1 MPQDVSKDRIDRNLP
16 EDPLSLQPWSMEG
29 DADRLMDDLFADI
42 DRVLDGGTHLP
53 KEPVKPE
60 YVYLQPM
67 QISTLDLKPALE
79 ASGLV
84 VLQQPEVEI
93 APTQSQDTKTA
104 ETRDPEVEATDRE
117 ETETSE
123 TAIQDI
129 QLPEVAIMQSNRE
142 DSSASANA
150 KMADNAAIAT
160 KMADN
165 VAIATKTEGPEET
178 IRHNASGN
186 NFLWLIVGGFLTIPL
201 VLFAAQLLSPEH
213 GSWWQFSSLRQRFFS
228 STPNSPLII
237 DPQEIAAADA
247 QFANYMR
254 RSLELIDQQ
263 IAARQEVATAP
274 TSADTET
281 TSTPEPVATDRLP
294 PVPNRVPTVLERVY
308 IPVYQPPPALS
319 PVIPSPGVT
328 PPSPDG
334 NGTVPPSSV
343 ATAPSPPPLPMQP
356 LQPSTHTLVG
366 VLELGDRSAA
376 LFDID
381 GVTRRIKIGEAI
393 GASGWMLADISNQ
406 EAIVRRN
413 GEVRS
418 IYVGQKF

>member
-1 MPQDVSKDRIDRNLP
+1 MPQDLSKDRIDRNLP

-29 DADRLMDDLFADI
+29 DADRLMDDLFEDI

-67 QISTLDLKPALE
+67 EMSSLSLQPRETSQSL
-79 ASGLV
+79 
-84 VLQQPEVEI
+84 VLQKPDAKIVEI
-93 APTQSQDTKTA
+93 ENQETQTPDAEMTAIEKVDAEAATITNQDT
-104 ETRDPEVEATDRE
+104 P
-117 ETETSE
+117 
-123 TAIQDI
+123 Q
-129 QLPEVAIMQSNRE
+129 PEVAIAKTE
-142 DSSASANA
+142 DNS
-150 KMADNAAIAT
+150 
-160 KMADN
+160 
-165 VAIATKTEGPEET
+165 AIATKTEEPDEVPSHES
-178 IRHNASGN
+178 SGN
-186 NFLWLIVGGFLTIPL
+186 NLLWLIVGGFLIIPL
-201 VLFAAQLLSPEH
+201 GLLTAGVLWAENGGFS
-213 GSWWQFSSLRQRFFS
+213 WQFLSWGQRFVS
-228 STPNSPLII
+228 PATNSQLIV
-237 DPQEIAAADA
+237 DPQEIATADA
-247 QFANYMR
+247 RFANYMR
-254 RSLELIDQQ
+254 RSLELIDRQ

-274 TSADTET
+274 TPVET
-281 TSTPEPVATDRLP
+281 IPTSEPVANSQV

-308 IPVYQPPPALS
+308 IPVYQPPSPLS
-319 PVIPSPGVT
+319 PSLASPGLT
-328 PPSPDG
+328 PAVPGAETPI
-334 NGTVPPSSV
+334 PPSSI
-343 ATAPSPPPLPMQP
+343 ATAPSPPALPMPP

-381 GVTRRIKIGEAI
+381 GVTRRIKIGEAV

>member
-42 DRVLDGGTHLP
+42 DRVLDGGTQLP

-67 QISTLDLKPALE
+67 QISEMQLRHATANDFKPALE
-79 ASGLV
+79 ASGSL

-93 APTQSQDTKTA
+93 TEIEKQEPETA
-104 ETRDPEVEATDRE
+104 DRE
-117 ETETSE
+117 MAAIEKVEIE
-123 TAIQDI
+123 TARIASPDS
-129 QLPEVAIMQSNRE
+129 QLSEVAIKQSIASTIAKTE
-142 DSSASANA
+142 DNS
-150 KMADNAAIAT
+150 
-160 KMADN
+160 
-165 VAIATKTEGPEET
+165 AIATKTEEPDE
-178 IRHNASGN
+178 IPRRNASGN
-186 NFLWLIVGGFLTIPL
+186 NVLWLIVGGFLTIPL
-201 VLFAAQLLSPEH
+201 GLSIARVLWVENGGFS
-213 GSWWQFSSLRQRFFS
+213 WQFFSWGQRFIS
-228 STPNSPLII
+228 PATNSQLIV
-237 DPQEIAAADA
+237 DPQEIATADA
-247 QFANYMR
+247 RFANYMR
-254 RSLELIDQQ
+254 RSLELIDRQ

-274 TSADTET
+274 TPVET
-281 TSTPEPVATDRLP
+281 TPTSEPVANSQV

-308 IPVYQPPPALS
+308 IPVYRPPSPLSPSLASPGLTPEVPGAETPIPPSLIAAAPLPPAL
-319 PVIPSPGVT
+319 
-328 PPSPDG
+328 
-334 NGTVPPSSV
+334 
-343 ATAPSPPPLPMQP
+343 PMPP

-381 GVTRRIKIGEAI
+381 GVTRRIKIGEPV